1 MAVNMKLKK
10 IISALL
16 TAAMCLSFMPC
27 AASAEKKSLSSMTAS
42 EFVRN
47 ITVGWNL
54 GNTLDAADGDGLDT
68 ETSWGNPK
76 ASKKLITTVKKAG
89 FDTVRIPV
97 TWGNHI
103 DANGKIDSE
112 WLDRVQQVVDYAYDS
127 GMYVILDSH
136 HDKNWITL
144 SEKSCKAVSK
154 KFCYVWKQIAVRFK
168 KYDEHLIFDA
178 MNEPN
183 TEGSEYQWTGGTDA
197 ERKVLNKLYADF
209 VKTIRACGGKNST
222 RFLMIAPYGAS
233 DFYDSMNTL
242 KIPDDDR
249 IIVSVHAY
257 SPYSISLDTDIRLK
271 KFTQYGKDSIDEVFS
286 DINKA
291 YISKGIPVIMGEFGF
306 LNKDNESEC
315 VKAAQYYLKKAN
327 SYGIPCCW
335 WDNGKTKTEGEAD
348 GFALFDRTT
357 LKQTRSKLCSAIIK
371 TANARN
377 ASDGS
382 SLGANS
388 GAKTVKI
395 GKKSYSTSMTGTL
408 DLSNR
413 NLTNSDIAN
422 LKYMTKLSE
431 IIISNNPKI
440 TDLSAVS
447 GLTNLKKLTFHD
459 CNVKNISFVKKL
471 KKLTVIGCGN
481 NGISDISPL
490 SGLTKLEEVWIYG
503 NKISD
508 LTPLADCT
516 AIKKLDAKYNALN
529 GDTDALMGLTVN
541 EMLNVSGNGY
551 DADPDGFYDFIC
563 EYTYSDNDGYTYY
576 I

>member
-1 MAVNMKLKK
+1 MKLKR

-16 TAAMCLSFMPC
+16 TAAMCVTFMPT
-27 AASAEKKSLSSMTAS
+27 AASAETKSLSSMTAS
-42 EFVRN
+42 EFVQN

-54 GNTLDAADGDGLDT
+54 GNTLDASDGEGLNT

-103 DANGKIDSE
+103 DSNGKIDSK
-112 WLDRVQQVVDYAYDS
+112 WLDRVQTVVDYAYDS

-136 HDKNWITL
+136 HDKSWLTL
-144 SEKSCKAVSK
+144 SEKSYKSVSK

-168 KYDEHLIFDA
+168 NYDEHLIFDA

-233 DFYDSMNTL
+233 AVYESMKAL
-242 KIPDDDR
+242 KIPDDDK

-257 SPYSISLDTDIRLK
+257 SPYSISLETDLRLK

-306 LNKDNESEC
+306 LDKGNETEC

-335 WDNGKTKTEGEAD
+335 WDNGKTTTEGDAD
-348 GFALFDRTT
+348 GFALFDRST
-357 LKQTRSKLCSAIIK
+357 LKQTRSKLCSTVIK
-371 TANARN
+371 TAKARN
-377 ASDGS
+377 TSGS
-382 SLGANS
+382 SSSSSNS
-388 GAKTVKI
+388 SAKTVKI

-408 DLSNR
+408 DLSNQ
-413 NLTNSDIAN
+413 NLTNKDIAN

-440 TDLSAVS
+440 TSLSAVS

-459 CNVKNISFVKKL
+459 CNVKSLSIIKKL

-503 NKISD
+503 NNISD
-508 LTPLADCT
+508 LTPLANCT
-516 AIKKLDAKYNALN
+516 ALKKLDAKYNALD
-529 GDTDALMGLTVN
+529 GDLNALSGLTIN
-541 EMLNVSGNGY
+541 EMLNVVGNGY
-551 DADPDGFYDFIC
+551 DADPDGFYEFTAEI
-563 EYTYSDNDGYTYY
+563 YSDDDGFIYY
-576 I
+576 IA